1 MANDINAFAA
11 LGNRLTHPTQAP
23 GATETASSPGGATGN
38 SPNANRLVDDA
49 VKPGAINQALGYGNN
64 AADQQTTVG
73 KGNPIIQGEAV
84 ASTNNKNPEVAA
96 LLGEQ
101 RPGEQKPGA
110 GNPAGN
116 GANPNGANN
125 VGSGNGHGNGN
136 AFGHMHGN
144 GQGNANGIENGLGN
158 GNIALNVGG
167 GTASWMAP
175 STLVQSSFSS
185 AFAAAFTAFYL
196 SEPEALRASFSHA
209 VRRNNS
215 QNSHHPIHQQQPS
228 QLLAET
234 FNNLNRQNMLALTA
248 SPVNARG
255 PSGPTSLM
263 NEADRETFTR
273 MLAASMRE
281 FSARPSSALDTHM
294 DSRTLHPQ
302 SVLTAFGLMHAD
314 QLGPEWLAHGTS
326 Q

>member
-11 LGNRLTHPTQAP
+11 LGNRLPHPTQAP
-23 GATETASSPGGATGN
+23 GATETAAPPAGVAGN

-49 VKPGAINQALGYGNN
+49 VRPGAINQVLGYPTN
-64 AADQQTTVG
+64 AAGQQTTVG
-73 KGNPIIQGEAV
+73 KGNPIIQGETA
-84 ASTNNKNPEVAA
+84 APNNNKNPEVAA

-101 RPGEQKPGA
+101 RPGEQRPGA
-110 GNPAGN
+110 TNPAGN

-125 VGSGNGHGNGN
+125 VGPGNGHGNGN
-136 AFGHMHGN
+136 AFGHTHGN
-144 GQGNANGIENGLGN
+144 GQGNARGIENGLGN

-167 GTASWMAP
+167 GAASWMAP
-175 STLVQSSFSS
+175 ATLMQTSFSS

-196 SEPEALRASFSHA
+196 AEPEALRASFSHA

-215 QNSHHPIHQQQPS
+215 QNSHHPIHPQQPS

-234 FNNLNRQNMLALTA
+234 FNHLNRQNMLAITA
-248 SPVNARG
+248 SPINARG
-255 PSGPTSLM
+255 PSGPTALM

-281 FSARPSSALDTHM
+281 FRLQSQAWRPLQPMFD
-294 DSRTLHPQ
+294 
-302 SVLTAFGLMHAD
+302 G
-314 QLGPEWLAHGTS
+314 
-326 Q
+326 